1 MIVTRYTCTVNHLTI
16 HVHVHVERFSE
27 GQIDQHYNYYGSK
40 GGTVHAIFLN
50 CFSLYSTLG
59 CYVERKNF
67 SS

>member
-40 GGTVHAIFLN
+40 GDTVHHYF
-50 CFSLYSTLG
+50 
-59 CYVERKNF
+59 
-67 SS
+67 